1 MCDSSPLR
9 PGFTVAEVEPLGV
22 YRFTRES
29 RRVSVDEDAGNVT
42 LSVQRLYGARG
53 GRSVLS
59 YATAA
64 GSATPGEDFG
74 AVADGRVA
82 FDSPFQTNASL
93 LLAIVNDS
101 LAEPDEFFYVN
112 LTDVRVLG
120 AVAAA
125 AAAPGGPRPRPRLDP
140 AQSVARVTIRASTG
154 TGGGDDGGGDDG
166 GGDDG
171 GGGVLSIGPALVH
184 TEEDREQGGT
194 EEKRVELRVRR
205 AAGPGGVGLDAPVS
219 VRVHAYGGGLML
231 LLLLLLLCLG

>member
-64 GSATPGEDFG
+64 GSATAGEDFG

-120 AVAAA
+120 AVVAVAGA
-125 AAAPGGPRPRPRLDP
+125 RPRPRPRLDP

-171 GGGVLSIGPALVH
+171 GGGGVLSI
-184 TEEDREQGGT
+184 
-194 EEKRVELRVRR
+194 
-205 AAGPGGVGLDAPVS
+205 
-219 VRVHAYGGGLML
+219 
-231 LLLLLLLCLG
+231 